1 MATTFKTLINSDI
14 ANTRTL
20 LHEAIPITGTIVSG
34 TYKEGTDELNIKTFA
49 HGMFEAVYD
58 YPYLSSSANHI
69 FDISAG
75 YSAESEL
82 SGTESDRVQQAKKIN
97 IYNQHAQVLVGY
109 DKNGNIQ
116 EFDQDGNIT
125 AGGNKMREAFFINFA
140 RLLTK
145 DEIKKDSFRLKMYAT
160 ASSISSS
167 GDRTGLLTVGDYGA
181 ATDYK
186 VNSPAGEYGLLF
198 TASSEPKGD
207 IVGHVY
213 YQAGI
218 AVITASFFT
227 GAFGD
232 PEQFAGLDNDRTDV
246 NPEAMPA
253 IGTAEPKMVMNALT
267 GSTITQLAN
276 GLRVMVDN
284 VDFNNTTELNSTIY
298 FCRANTQDYNYSANP
313 TYLNG
318 SKIRVKNDIPA
329 AEPSAY
335 ITTVGLYSADNELLA
350 VAKLSEP
357 LKKTPSNELTLRV
370 RLDY

>member
-1 MATTFKTLINSDI
+1 MATTFKTLLNSDI

-34 TYKEGTDELNIKTFA
+34 TYDDENIKTFA

-75 YSAESEL
+75 YSANSEL
-82 SGTESDRVQQAKKIN
+82 SAAANIQNSKKIN

-109 DKNGNIQ
+109 DATGSIQ
-116 EFDQDGNIT
+116 EFDTDGNIA
-125 AGGNKMREAFFINFA
+125 AGGDKMRECFFVNFS

-145 DEIKKDSFRLKMYAT
+145 DEIKKDSFRLKLYAS
-160 ASSISSS
+160 ASAIN
-167 GDRTGLLTVGDYGA
+167 DPDVRADLETIGDYGA

-186 VNSPAGEYGLLF
+186 VNSPAGEYGLLY
-198 TASSEPKGD
+198 TASSDPKGD
-207 IVGHVY
+207 VIGHVY

-218 AVITASFFT
+218 AVITASYFT

-232 PEQFAGLDNDRTDV
+232 PEADDAAVDSDTLDRQVDD
-246 NPEAMPA
+246 
-253 IGTAEPKMVMNALT
+253 ILT
-267 GSTITQLAN
+267 GSTITELSN
-276 GLRVMVDN
+276 GFRVMYDN

-313 TYLNG
+313 TYLSA
-318 SKIRVKNDIPA
+318 SKIRVKNDNPK
-329 AEPSAY
+329 AEPASY

-357 LKKTPSNELTLRV
+357 LKKTPSNEITLRV

>member
-1 MATTFKTLINSDI
+1 MATTFKTLLNSDI

-34 TYKEGTDELNIKTFA
+34 TYDDENIKTFA

-69 FDISAG
+69 FDLSAG
-75 YSAESEL
+75 YSANSAL
-82 SGTESDRVQQAKKIN
+82 SAAANTQNAKKIN
-97 IYNQHAQVLVGY
+97 IYNQHAQVLYGY
-109 DKNGNIQ
+109 DATGSIQ
-116 EFDQDGNIT
+116 DFDTDGNIA
-125 AGGNKMREAFFINFA
+125 AGGTKMRECFFINFG

-145 DEIKKDSFRLKMYAT
+145 DEIKKDSFRFELYTSASTVT
-160 ASSISSS
+160 AS
-167 GDRTGLLTVGDYGA
+167 GDRFNKETIGDYGA
-181 ATDYK
+181 ATEYK
-186 VNSPAGEYGLLF
+186 VNSPAGEYGLLY
-198 TASSEPKGD
+198 TSSAGKVADGGE

-218 AVITASFFT
+218 AVVTASLFE

-232 PEQFAGLDNDRTDV
+232 PESQPSGMANNVTPGPIN
-246 NPEAMPA
+246 M
-253 IGTAEPKMVMNALT
+253 ALT
-267 GSTITQLAN
+267 SSTITELSNAIRFTMDDVN
-276 GLRVMVDN
+276 
-284 VDFNNTTELNSTIY
+284 FNNTTELNSAIY

-313 TYLNG
+313 TYLTA
-318 SKIRVKNDIPA
+318 SKIRVKNDNPK
-329 AEPSAY
+329 AEPASY

-357 LKKTPSNELTLRV
+357 LKKTPSNEITLRV

>member
-1 MATTFKTLINSDI
+1 MATTFKNLLNSDI

-34 TYKEGTDELNIKTFA
+34 TYNDENVKTFA
-49 HGMFEAVYD
+49 HGMFEAIYD

-75 YSAESEL
+75 YASDSAL
-82 SGTESDRVQQAKKIN
+82 SSSSNIQNAKKIN
-97 IYNQHAQVLVGY
+97 IYNQHAQVLYGY
-109 DKNGNIQ
+109 DVSGNIQ
-116 EFDQDGNIT
+116 NFDTDGNI
-125 AGGNKMREAFFINFA
+125 ANGGNKMRECFFLNFS

-145 DEIKKDSFRLKMYAT
+145 DEIKKDSFRLQMF
-160 ASSISSS
+160 ASSSADGGIVD
-167 GDRTGLLTVGDYGA
+167 GGIPNNAGIRNRLETIGDYGA
-181 ATDYK
+181 TTAYK
-186 VNSPAGEYGLLF
+186 INSPAGEYGLLY
-198 TASSEPKGD
+198 SSSATPRGTNGNPA
-207 IVGHVY
+207 IGHIY

-232 PEQFAGLDNDRTDV
+232 PSDATDRV
-246 NPEAMPA
+246 QS
-253 IGTAEPKMVMNALT
+253 TAELGGSERAVNNRLT

-276 GLRVMVDN
+276 GLRYNFAN

-298 FCRANTQDYNYSANP
+298 FCRANTQDYNYSSNP
-313 TYLNG
+313 TYLDG
-318 SKIRVKNDIPA
+318 SKIRVKGNVPKN
-329 AEPSAY
+329 PPVSY
-335 ITTVGLYSADNELLA
+335 ITTVGLYGADNELLA

-357 LKKTPSNELTLRV
+357 LKKSPSNEITLRV

>member
-14 ANTRTL
+14 ATTRTL
-20 LHEAIPITGTIVSG
+20 LHEAIPITGTIASG
-34 TYKEGTDELNIKTFA
+34 TYKEGTSETNIKTFA
-49 HGMFEAVYD
+49 HGMFEGVFD
-58 YPYLSSSANHI
+58 YPFLSSSANHI

-75 YSAESEL
+75 YSAQSALSAAES
-82 SGTESDRVQQAKKIN
+82 TRVQQAKKIN

-109 DKNGNIQ
+109 DIDGNIQ
-116 EFDQDGNIT
+116 EFDQDGNI
-125 AGGNKMREAFFINFA
+125 AGGGNKMREVFFINFA

-145 DEIKKDSFRLKMYAT
+145 DEIKKDSFRLKLYAT
-160 ASSISSS
+160 ASSISASL
-167 GDRTGLLTVGDYGA
+167 DRAGMETIGDYDA
-181 ATDYK
+181 ATEYK
-186 VNSPAGEYGLLF
+186 VNSPAGEYGLLY
-198 TASSEPKGD
+198 TASAGKVADGGE

-218 AVITASFFT
+218 AVITASYFT

-232 PEQFAGLDNDRTDV
+232 PEQFAGLLNDRTDV
-246 NPEAMPA
+246 NPEALPQ
-253 IGTAEPKMVMNALT
+253 GRQQVDNAFT

-276 GLRVMVDN
+276 GLRYTIDN
-284 VDFNNTTELNSTIY
+284 IDFNNTTELNSTIY
-298 FCRANTQDYNYSANP
+298 FCRANTQDYNYSSNP

-318 SKIRVKNDIPA
+318 SKIRVKNDNPQQ
-329 AEPSAY
+329 EPSAY

-357 LKKTPSNELTLRV
+357 LKKTPANELTLRV

>member
-1 MATTFKTLINSDI
+1 MATTFKTLVNSDI

-34 TYKEGTDELNIKTFA
+34 TYKEAGSETNIKTFA
-49 HGMFEAVYD
+49 HGMFEAVFD

-75 YSAESEL
+75 YSAKSPL
-82 SGTESDRVQQAKKIN
+82 SAASNTQNAKKIN
-97 IYNQHAQVLVGY
+97 IYNQHAQVLYGY
-109 DKNGNIQ
+109 DATGSIQ
-116 EFDQDGNIT
+116 EFDLDGNIA
-125 AGGNKMREAFFINFA
+125 AGGEKMRECFFVNFS

-145 DEIKKDSFRLKMYAT
+145 DEIKKNSFRLKLYAT
-160 ASSISSS
+160 SSDSRNSNVRDQLNTI
-167 GDRTGLLTVGDYGA
+167 GDYGA

-186 VNSPAGEYGLLF
+186 VNSPAGEYGLLKLNA
-198 TASSEPKGD
+198 TSETV
-207 IVGHVY
+207 VGHVY

-218 AVITASFFT
+218 AVITASYFT

-232 PEQFAGLDNDRTDV
+232 PTVADGRAPTGAELAGTQRPVDNR
-246 NPEAMPA
+246 
-253 IGTAEPKMVMNALT
+253 LT
-267 GSTITQLAN
+267 GSTINSVAN
-276 GLRVMVDN
+276 GFRYAYDN
-284 VDFNNTTELNSTIY
+284 LDFNNTTELNSTIY

-313 TYLNG
+313 TYLTA
-318 SKIRVKNDIPA
+318 SKIRVKNDNPK
-329 AEPSAY
+329 AEPVSY

-357 LKKTPSNELTLRV
+357 LKKTPSNEITLRV